1 MQRFTIAALALVLVA
16 FALMGN
22 SCGAND
28 VQINSRDKT
37 GAVVLNMPDH
47 FSSIA
52 TKCDG
57 RGHRVFIADH
67 GDSGNGG
74 GGVAVI
80 NDASCTHVGP

>member
-1 MQRFTIAALALVLVA
+1 MYRFIIAALSMALIA

-22 SCGAND
+22 SCGQND

-57 RGHRVFIADH
+57 HGHRVFIADH
-67 GDSGNGG
+67 GDSANGG

-80 NDASCTHVGP
+80 NDPTCTHVGP